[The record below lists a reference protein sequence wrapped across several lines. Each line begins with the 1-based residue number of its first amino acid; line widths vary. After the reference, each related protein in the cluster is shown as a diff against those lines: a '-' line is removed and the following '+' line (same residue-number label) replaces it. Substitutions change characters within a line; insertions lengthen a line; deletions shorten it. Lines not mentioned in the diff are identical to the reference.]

1 MLFPGRLPSCNHF
14 TFCPWTSSTFWYSY
28 TTTAFQIRRNF
39 GQTREFV
46 PYSGDST
53 KFLFVLC
60 HGWMVCQVVM
70 NVDGSFQFSVF
81 RKDKTLFCKLCI
93 KNVDLSE
100 HRNELVDPLKLHHNY
115 CPILESYPQWKLAL
129 EEYAHAN
136 SNVGFYVFVDYRM
149 LSRDPSA
156 RILRSSNV
164 NWQLLGCKQKVSK
177 HYSSAGFQPNLFQFK
192 LRLLS
197 KKTKK
202 YRVSTKRLEWSM
214 LTERWKVSRKHITK
228 LLKCLSLH
236 NNRETQILRQNFD
249 KNRKI
254 ESGWEKRMQTKT
266 DLPLPSVLSCH
277 SRITIFGNITNQ
289 LVIHIQA
296 VDNTPVM
303 LF

>member
-1 MLFPGRLPSCNHF
+1 
-14 TFCPWTSSTFWYSY
+14 
-28 TTTAFQIRRNF
+28 
-39 GQTREFV
+39 
-46 PYSGDST
+46 
-53 KFLFVLC
+53 
-60 HGWMVCQVVM
+60 MVCQVVM

-202 YRVSTKRLEWSM
+202 YRVSTKRLE
-214 LTERWKVSRKHITK
+214 
-228 LLKCLSLH
+228 
-236 NNRETQILRQNFD
+236 
-249 KNRKI
+249 
-254 ESGWEKRMQTKT
+254 
-266 DLPLPSVLSCH
+266 
-277 SRITIFGNITNQ
+277 
-289 LVIHIQA
+289 
-296 VDNTPVM
+296 
-303 LF
+303 